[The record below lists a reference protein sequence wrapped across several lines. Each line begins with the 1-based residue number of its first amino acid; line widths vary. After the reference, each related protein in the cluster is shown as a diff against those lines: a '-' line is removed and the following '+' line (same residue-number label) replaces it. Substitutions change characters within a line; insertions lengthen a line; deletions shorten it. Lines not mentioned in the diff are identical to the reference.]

1 MKYYIIPKAD
11 VQVEIESKD
20 KENAMEVFAL
30 KMSLDMNEY
39 FDAVSE
45 DELVTYKI
53 NRTLAEDKEHF
64 MKFAVDELLEN
75 FTDLDDGEPSF
86 NEDEATE
93 IAAIAWGLW
102 CGDTK
107 GGEGLTQVECIE
119 EAVDIWDKEQMEKEN
134 EKEDK

>member
-1 MKYYIIPKAD
+1 MRYFIIPKAD
-11 VQVEIESKD
+11 VQIEVEGNNKT
-20 KENAMEVFAL
+20 NAREAFVR
-30 KMSLDMNEY
+30 KMSLDMNKY
-39 FDAVSE
+39 FDVVRE
-45 DELVTYKI
+45 DDLVLYQTKR
-53 NRTLAEDKEHF
+53 NLAESKRHF
-64 MKFAVDELLEN
+64 MEFAIDTLLKD

-107 GGEGLTQVECIE
+107 GGEGLTQGECIE
-119 EAVDIWDKEQMEKEN
+119 EAIDIWDKEQMEKEN